1 MRGLNLHALRVCLGR
16 KRLLVVFGV
25 LTLASQAIILTI
37 LRDLGLLQ
45 FARAQTTFTKATY
58 LTLAHQWESAQLL
71 PQYQLHFYFDFLHP
85 IWYSCLLAGFIAKGL
100 DRRGISD
107 RWSWLLLMPFLAGLM
122 DLVENCFHVRFIADL
137 GAITQPMIT
146 MSALASNLKWG
157 LFGLS
162 LALTFWLW
170 GGRRQHARG
179 GNGASHAD
187 PVNP

>member
-1 MRGLNLHALRVCLGR
+1 MRGLKLHALRVCLGR
-16 KRLLVVFGV
+16 NRLLVVFGV

-37 LRDLGLLQ
+37 LRDLDLVK
-45 FARAQTTFTKATY
+45 FARAQTTFSKATF

-162 LALTFWLW
+162 LALALWLW
-170 GGRRQHARG
+170 GGRRQHA
-179 GNGASHAD
+179 
-187 PVNP
+187 